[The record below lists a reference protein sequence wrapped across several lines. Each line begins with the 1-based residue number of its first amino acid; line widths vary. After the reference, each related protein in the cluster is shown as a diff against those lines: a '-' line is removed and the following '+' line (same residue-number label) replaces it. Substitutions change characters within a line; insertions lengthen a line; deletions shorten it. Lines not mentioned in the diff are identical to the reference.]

1 VGRNLDGLARSL
13 VAKPE
18 LKGRK
23 DNTRS
28 NSTGFL
34 INGNAGR
41 PRISFA
47 SSPIC
52 IRQGAV
58 SIASRMALT
67 PFEPP
72 TAIVFQIGVSRA
84 VGAVCACS
92 AAKTGAELEGALRHR
107 GDCPA
112 AYPRAM
118 TKKRHPPRREPKPV
132 RIANYSALNTTSRTQ
147 RVSRGLATG
156 KAIRARRNR
165 APAVPQGFVR

>member
-1 VGRNLDGLARSL
+1 MARTYRSSQFE
-13 VAKPE
+13 AF
-18 LKGRK
+18 GRK
-23 DNTRS
+23 SSSSKTERTARS

-72 TAIVFQIGVSRA
+72 TVIVFQIGVSRA

-92 AAKTGAELEGALRHR
+92 AAKIGAELEGGFTHR
-107 GDCPA
+107 GGCPA
-112 AYPRAM
+112 AWPVSNARGKDTTRWRARCRI
-118 TKKRHPPRREPKPV
+118 TRHSIAPPR
-132 RIANYSALNTTSRTQ
+132 L
-147 RVSRGLATG
+147 
-156 KAIRARRNR
+156 AIRSQSAVVPSRFDVTWVTQAGDFVLR
-165 APAVPQGFVR
+165 A